1 MDDGAFGVA
10 GTGAVADVRVRPAEL
25 GIADALAD
33 HGGLVQGAVPVGV
46 LLDDDH
52 HEAVV
57 EAHRA
62 PDPVEALGPQLLGRP
77 SAVLTGD
84 RAYAPT
90 AVAGAGP
97 LPRRDGELLA
107 GHADAAAAGAR
118 LDEPPAFEQQ
128 PVAAVL
134 GVVRLPGGGKRRGP
148 GQVVRQAV
156 RVAGVCGAGQPQ
168 AGQRFLDGDGERADG
183 EREAVIGERVGG
195 PYGVQPVAEAEGG
208 IGVDDTGVGVDT
220 EAGDQQGAA
229 GVVHDMEDAPVV
241 GVAVAGGDMPH
252 GQRDLVDRV
261 LVERDRAV
269 GHGLLLGARSAGRS
283 PVRAPT
289 AGVDGTSAPDG
300 RPDPR
305 NT

>member
-1 MDDGAFGVA
+1 M
-10 GTGAVADVRVRPAEL
+10 GAVAD
-25 GIADALAD
+25 
-33 HGGLVQGAVPVGV
+33 HGRLVQGAVAVGV

-62 PDPVEALGPQLLGRP
+62 PDPVEALGAQLLGRP
-77 SAVLTGD
+77 PGVLTGD
-84 RAYAPT
+84 RADAPA

-97 LPRRDGELLA
+97 LPRRDGEFLA
-107 GHADAAAAGAR
+107 GDADAAAAGAR

-134 GVVRLPGGGKRRGP
+134 GVVRLPGGGERRGP

-156 RVAGVCGAGQPQ
+156 RVVGVRVAGQPQ
-168 AGQRFLDGDGERADG
+168 AGERLLDGDGERADG
-183 EREAVIGERVGG
+183 EREAVVSECVGG

-208 IGVDDTGVGVDT
+208 IGVDDAGVGVDAET
-220 EAGDQQGAA
+220 GDQQRAA
-229 GVVHDMEDAPVV
+229 GVVHDVEDAAVV
-241 GVAVAGGDMPH
+241 GVAVAGGDMAH

-269 GHGLLLGARSAGRS
+269 GHGLLLGARSAGRCPGKGPHGGS
-283 PVRAPT
+283 
-289 AGVDGTSAPDG
+289 
-300 RPDPR
+300 
-305 NT
+305 